1 MLSVAFPRRVWD
13 SAPCPDRCRAFRQ
26 RARAFDECIAHCIM
40 QADIQIT
47 GRPHGLPVNER
58 LAYILDV
65 SLCAGSCSE
74 LIGVDRR
81 MIVSFCIVISA

>member
-1 MLSVAFPRRVWD
+1 
-13 SAPCPDRCRAFRQ
+13 
-26 RARAFDECIAHCIM
+26 M